1 MNTLMTG
8 AWLAQDPPTGPQ
20 GPEFGGSSPLGLLV
34 TLLMLI
40 AVVLLVRSM
49 NRHLRKLP
57 KSFDEPDEAKV
68 GDTTSDAEQKK

>member
-1 MNTLMTG
+1 MNALTAT
-8 AWLAQDPPTGPQ
+8 AWLAQDPPIGPR

-57 KSFDEPDEAKV
+57 KSFDEPDQANVSE
-68 GDTTSDAEQKK
+68 TPSDSEQKK